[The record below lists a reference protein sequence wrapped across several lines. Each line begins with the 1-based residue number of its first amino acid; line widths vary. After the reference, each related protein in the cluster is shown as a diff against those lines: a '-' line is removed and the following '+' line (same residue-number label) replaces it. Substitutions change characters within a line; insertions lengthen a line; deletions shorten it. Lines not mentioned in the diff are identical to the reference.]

1 MAVFKGRNRVMPAKH
16 ILTETEGSLGPV
28 IDIRMKGKS

>member
-1 MAVFKGRNRVMPAKH
+1 MAVFKGHHCVMPAKH
-16 ILTETEGSLGPV
+16 ILTETEGPLGPV